1 MAAFPLE
8 LWDVEAEA
16 EEPVAWPLVADGPDV
31 TSVVFPV
38 ALAEPVAVAEAV
50 PAVTEA
56 PVVAAAP
63 AVAVPVTT
71 TGRKKEARD
80 SVMAVAATWVVV
92 LSDCVIWQEREVV
105 PASLQPYAA

>member
-16 EEPVAWPLVADGPDV
+16 EEPVAWAPLVAEGPDV
-31 TSVVFPV
+31 ARVVF
-38 ALAEPVAVAEAV
+38 PVAVAEAV
-50 PAVTEA
+50 PAVIEA

-71 TGRKKEARD
+71 TGRKKEPMD
-80 SVMAVAATWVVV
+80 SVMAVATTWVEV
-92 LSDCVIWQEREVV
+92 LSVCDMRQEMEVV
-105 PASLQPYAA
+105 PPSLQPYAT